1 VSELLTDQVIAI
13 IGAALVTGVLSL
25 IGMQI
30 KHRHEDEKERRAQR
44 AEDEKERKEER
55 EKRAQQARLL
65 QEAYEKL
72 LAIDQS
78 VNNRDEPVTVQLDR
92 IEKKQEITF
101 ARQAQHSRDINGL
114 RKDINLMYDDIGLLH
129 QTNRR
134 ITEQINNKLGGNS

>member
-1 VSELLTDQVIAI
+1 
-13 IGAALVTGVLSL
+13 
-25 IGMQI
+25 MQI

-101 ARQAQHSRDINGL
+101 ARQEQHSRDINGL
-114 RKDINLMYDDIGLLH
+114 RKDINLRDNHISYIK
-129 QTNRR
+129 T
-134 ITEQINNKLGGNS
+134 

>member
-1 VSELLTDQVIAI
+1 
-13 IGAALVTGVLSL
+13 
-25 IGMQI
+25 MQI

-78 VNNRDEPVTVQLDR
+78 VNNRDEAVTVELDR
-92 IEKKQEITF
+92 IENKQEITF
-101 ARQAQHSRDINGL
+101 ARQAQQSRDINGQS
-114 RKDINLMYDDIGLLH
+114 KDIHMMYADIGLLH
-129 QTNRR
+129 QINLN
-134 ITEQINNKLGGNS
+134 ITEH

>member
-1 VSELLTDQVIAI
+1 
-13 IGAALVTGVLSL
+13 
-25 IGMQI
+25 MQI

-92 IEKKQEITF
+92 IVKKQEITI
-101 ARQAQHSRDINGL
+101 AMQAQHLRDI
-114 RKDINLMYDDIGLLH
+114 ISLMKNIIQMFDDIHLLPYDK
-129 QTNRR
+129 RL
-134 ITEQINNKLGGNS
+134 I